1 MSLYSYIYQKPQK
14 QTFTHDHAIRKI
26 LIRSATALFS
36 LLIFLFSSLLLNNL
50 EKDYVSPVTAQ
61 TNYQNQSTLNQSEHG
76 SGQAINNQQ
85 LAISFSP
92 SPSPTPLPTEALAK
106 SGYHLCTTC
115 DKDGISNLPSSTP
128 TQKLLTPTPYPL
140 IPTPYPLNPAKSLYT
155 IAIIGDSMVDTMG
168 EVLEYL
174 DSALK
179 KKYPQTKFLLYNYG
193 TGAQNIEMGLARF
206 GSHFKYQSRD
216 YQSLPEL
223 KPDILI
229 VASFSYNPFTP
240 HDRDRHWLTLT
251 SLVQQAKT
259 VSSNVYM
266 LAEIAPLRADFGK
279 GPQGVNW
286 SDDSNYEHS
295 GRIIEQLQNAV
306 GLSKSLQ
313 VPLIDAFSP
322 SFNPQTQEGNRSY
335 VNPSDGIHPSVEG
348 HQFMAEKIAQTLRLP

>member
-128 TQKLLTPTPYPL
+128 TQKLLSPTPYPL

-179 KKYPQTKFLLYNYG
+179 KKYKQYPMIREKFKCEKKDKYEIIREIIKKINIDGKRNEDDGLRIDEQDGWFLIRASG
-193 TGAQNIEMGLARF
+193 TEPIIRLTMEYKNKKKLEERTN
-206 GSHFKYQSRD
+206 
-216 YQSLPEL
+216 EL
-223 KPDILI
+223 RRMI
-229 VASFSYNPFTP
+229 
-240 HDRDRHWLTLT
+240 
-251 SLVQQAKT
+251 
-259 VSSNVYM
+259 
-266 LAEIAPLRADFGK
+266 
-279 GPQGVNW
+279 
-286 SDDSNYEHS
+286 
-295 GRIIEQLQNAV
+295 RIFI
-306 GLSKSLQ
+306 S
-313 VPLIDAFSP
+313 
-322 SFNPQTQEGNRSY
+322 
-335 VNPSDGIHPSVEG
+335 
-348 HQFMAEKIAQTLRLP
+348 